1 MSTSPSSYPTS
12 TNATEFKWTHSANW
26 LLINSYLNLI
36 DEFHDPRIRKKD
48 LWMKI
53 SDRFRELGY
62 DVPYDLLDKKFRNL
76 KSTYYLI
83 NDRKKHSNKEIKW
96 EYYKVFEDILKGK
109 EIAARV
115 ISKRV
120 TENGTQADNIRTCI
134 YERKPDQV
142 AGLSS
147 SENVNEGVQLVT
159 IVPADEERD
168 SVTIDDD
175 SNGTRRNERVYELD
189 INVNDVL
196 IDDSHDGAFEN
207 GENQSQN
214 GGTTK
219 KVNLSGLQARKLQA
233 ETRYFNKKADYFEK
247 QTSCLEIQRKLMIM
261 QAHKLKLEIEQLKAM
276 DDD

>member
-36 DEFHDPRIRKKD
+36 DEFHDSRNRKKD

-53 SDRFRELGY
+53 SERFRELGY
-62 DVPYDLLDKKFRNL
+62 DLPYDLLDKKFRNL

-83 NDRKKHSNKEIKW
+83 NERKKHSNKEIKW

-109 EIAARV
+109 EVAARV
-115 ISKRV
+115 RSKRV
-120 TENGTQADNIRTCI
+120 TENGTQVDNIRTCI

-147 SENVNEGVQLVT
+147 SENINEGVQLVT

-196 IDDSHDGAFEN
+196 IDDSRDGAFEN

-214 GGTTK
+214 GGTK

-247 QTSCLEIQRKLMIM
+247 QMSCLEIQRKLMIM